1 MQQEWANW
9 SGSLRFTPGSIVRP
23 ESEEMLVD
31 LVRRANTEKRTVR
44 VVGAGHSSSP
54 LVETEDG
61 LVSLE
66 RFQGIESY
74 DSIAHEVILRAGM
87 TLHVAGQALL
97 KIGLALENL
106 GDVDVQTLAGACRL
120 YTRLS
125 KFIPT
130 SLGRISL
137 LASTMLAATRPRRG
151 APVRH
156 RLAPPLRPVE
166 CRTGPRGDR

>member
-74 DSIAHEVILRAGM
+74 DSIAHEVILRA
-87 TLHVAGQALL
+87 
-97 KIGLALENL
+97 LENL
-106 GDVDVQTLAGACRL
+106 GDVDVQTLTGACRL

>member
-74 DSIAHEVILRAGM
+74 DSIAHEVILRA
-87 TLHVAGQALL
+87 
-97 KIGLALENL
+97 LENL